1 VRIIYGYESI
11 DEDLGPIVM
20 TIGTYD
26 GLHVGHQAIIRQVVE
41 RAKKTGARSLVY
53 SFYPPP
59 WRVIGRGKNP
69 WLILTLKD
77 KIELLDSL
85 GVDFLVTE
93 EFTPAIQEQTHVD
106 FAEEVLG
113 RRIGAREIHF
123 GYDFAFGKDRKGDV
137 HYMRQTLGQRGVD
150 IRPHGAIRLGGE
162 VVGCTRVRELVCDGD
177 VDGAAPLLGRFHF
190 VRGVVVKGR
199 GRGRT
204 IDYPTANVHPE
215 TELLPPAGVYA
226 VQLTVGDG
234 EPMPA
239 IANLGFRPTFAEQD
253 FSVEVHVF
261 DFDGDLYGERVRV
274 DFIHRVRAEQKFD
287 GPEQLVA
294 QIDKDVAA
302 VKASL
307 PWAVPPGGALTW
319 DPKPA

>member
-1 VRIIYGYESI
+1 MRIIYGYESI
-11 DEDLGPIVM
+11 QEDLGPIVM

-26 GLHVGHQAIIRQVVE
+26 GLHVGHQAIVEQVVE
-41 RAKKTGARSLVY
+41 RAAKTGAKSLVY
-53 SFYPPP
+53 SFFPPP
-59 WRVIGRGKNP
+59 WRVIGRAKNP

-77 KIELLDSL
+77 KIQLLDSL

-93 EFTPAIQEQTHVD
+93 QFTPAIQEQTHVE

-137 HYMRQTLGQRGVD
+137 HYLREVFGPRGVD
-150 IRPHGAIRLGGE
+150 IRPHGAIRLDGE
-162 VVGCTRVRELVCDGD
+162 VVGCTRVRELVCSGQ
-177 VDGAAPLLGRFHF
+177 VAAAAPLLARYHF

-199 GRGRT
+199 GRGRG
-204 IDYPTANVHPE
+204 IGYPTANVQPE

-226 VQLTVGDG
+226 VQITVGDAA
-234 EPMPA
+234 PRPA

-253 FSVEVHVF
+253 FSIEVHVF

-274 DFIHRVRAEQKFD
+274 DFVQRVREEKRFS
-287 GPEQLVA
+287 GVEELVA
-294 QIDKDVAA
+294 QIDQDVAT
-302 VKASL
+302 VRRSL
-307 PWAVPPGGALTW
+307 PWTLPVGGELSW
-319 DPKPA
+319 DPKPS